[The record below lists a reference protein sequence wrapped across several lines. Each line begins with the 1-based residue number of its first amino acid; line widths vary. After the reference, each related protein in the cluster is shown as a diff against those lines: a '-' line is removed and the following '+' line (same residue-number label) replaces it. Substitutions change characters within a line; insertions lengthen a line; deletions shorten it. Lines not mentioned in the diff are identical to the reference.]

1 MRSWSTITAAAL
13 ALAIGAAN
21 AAAEAPKSP
30 RPSGGWEQPAIGQ
43 LGPLGTSNSLF
54 VLALSGSSRMA
65 SRGGASGSGAGAD
78 SGSAKHGVPAYA
90 IAGGAALGLGVFIA
104 AVTGGGSPSD
114 LVTSP
119 TTPSTPNTPG
129 GNTGNT
135 GGTGGTG
142 GSNGGGGSGVL
153 PSEGGTGG
161 GGNGGTIGD
170 PPSTTTPEPA
180 SMALLASGLAGM
192 GGFQLRRHRKRMQ
205 DQD

>member
-13 ALAIGAAN
+13 ALALGAAN
-21 AAAEAPKSP
+21 AVAEAPTAP
-30 RPSGGWEQPAIGQ
+30 RPAGGWHQPAIGQ
-43 LGPLGTSNSLF
+43 LGPLGTSNSMF
-54 VLALSGSSRMA
+54 VLALSGSNHMA
-65 SRGGASGSGAGAD
+65 SNRTAASGSGADAD
-78 SGSAKHGVPAYA
+78 SSKHGVPVYA

-104 AVTGGGSPSD
+104 AVTGGSSSSD
-114 LVTSP
+114 LVTNP
-119 TTPSTPNTPG
+119 TTPNTPNTPG
-129 GNTGNT
+129 GNTGGTN
-135 GGTGGTG
+135 GGT
-142 GSNGGGGSGVL
+142 NGVL
-153 PSEGGTGG
+153 PTAGGNGG